1 MSQIT
6 SPGTIA
12 AGSKKILLVAGEAS
26 ADLHASHVV
35 RELKRIDP
43 SVHLYGIGGDEL
55 RRAGME
61 ILFDA
66 RDLSVVGIVE
76 VVSRLPHIRKVFN
89 TLKRQIEESPPG
101 LLILLDYPDFNLRLA
116 AVAKKHRVPV
126 LYYISPQ
133 IWAWR
138 QGRVKKIARIVDQM
152 AVVFPFEVP
161 LYEKEGVPVQFV
173 GHPLLDREIPAFDS
187 AGSLEAF
194 GMKPGW
200 PVIGLLPGSRKSEIE
215 RLLPVMLDAA
225 ERIRKEYPLAQFII
239 PVAPGIRR
247 EEIEI
252 WVAQKKV
259 PVTVVENQLHRALQ
273 VCSLALVASGTATLE
288 TALMKKPMIIL
299 YKISFLTYLIGRLMI
314 RVPCIGLANIVAG
327 TQVVPELIQA
337 DASAQRIAGE
347 ALALLK
353 SPERL
358 AAMERDLGRI
368 RERLGAAGA
377 SARVARIAYDMLN
390 KTS

>member
-6 SPGTIA
+6 SPGAIA
-12 AGSKKILLVAGEAS
+12 VGSKKILLVAGEAS
-26 ADLHASHVV
+26 ADLHGSHVV

-43 SVHLYGIGGDEL
+43 SVHLYGIGGEEL

-89 TLKRQIEESPPG
+89 TLKRQIEEAPPG
-101 LLILLDYPDFNLRLA
+101 LIILLDYPDFNLRLA

-138 QGRVKKIARIVDQM
+138 QGRVKKIARIVDHM

-200 PVIGLLPGSRKSEIE
+200 PVIGLLPGSRKSEIK

-225 ERIRKEYPLAQFII
+225 QRIRKEYPLAQFII

-247 EEIEI
+247 EEIET
-252 WVAQKKV
+252 WVAQKNV

-273 VCSLALVASGTATLE
+273 VCSLVLVASGTATLE

-337 DASAQRIAGE
+337 DASPQRIAGE

-358 AAMERDLGRI
+358 AAMERNLGRI

-377 SARVARIAYDMLN
+377 SARVARIAYDMLS
-390 KTS
+390 KG

>member
-6 SPGTIA
+6 TPGTIA

-26 ADLHASHVV
+26 ADLHGSHVV

-43 SVHLYGIGGDEL
+43 SVHMYGIGGEEL
-55 RRAGME
+55 RRAGMA

-89 TLKRQIEESPPG
+89 TLKRQIEEAPPG

-215 RLLPVMLDAA
+215 RLLPVMLAAA

-247 EEIEI
+247 EEIET
-252 WVAQKKV
+252 WVAQKNV
-259 PVTVVENQLHRALQ
+259 PVTMVENQLHRALQ
-273 VCSLALVASGTATLE
+273 VCSLVLVASGTATLE

-337 DASAQRIAGE
+337 DASPQRIAGE

-368 RERLGAAGA
+368 RERLGAPGA